1 MGCSNK
7 EKIKVDEPDN
17 KNKNKDKKS
26 NKKAKQNKNDDDNNN
41 EEEEYEFSEEEE
53 EIEDVGDHDNIEKL
67 KKKHMIKE
75 YYFYPTK
82 DIPKNKFV
90 RKNTDKM
97 LPSDFASKEV
107 DKKDKQYF
115 CFQKNEKQKKHP
127 KNKFIPDDEES
138 KKNNI
143 IEDEIYLFNQ
153 KIKQIKSFRPLK
165 KEEILKPY
173 NYQIEYDVNED
184 GIIDKKSNKEKTKY
198 EYLDMFPNGEG
209 YKYVNSDEEEEKK
222 EEEKTKIKLPKKEI
236 DEKKIEEI
244 KKNDEND
251 IANIINKELKEN
263 GLLENNQKV
272 VENAN
277 DF

>member
-17 KNKNKDKKS
+17 KKKNKDKKS
-26 NKKAKQNKNDDDNNN
+26 NKKDKPKKNNGNNN
-41 EEEEYEFSEEEE
+41 NEEEEEEYEFSEEAD
-53 EIEDVGDHDNIEKL
+53 EIGDDGNIEKL

-90 RKNTDKM
+90 RKNVDQK

-107 DKKDKQYF
+107 NKKDKQYF
-115 CFQKNEKQKKHP
+115 CFQKNKKQKKNK
-127 KNKFIPDDEES
+127 KNKFIQDEEKS
-138 KKNNI
+138 QKNNI
-143 IEDEIYLFNQ
+143 IEDDIYMFNQ
-153 KIKQIKSFRPLK
+153 KMKQVKTFRPLK
-165 KEEILKPY
+165 REEILKSY
-173 NYQIEYDVNED
+173 NYQIEYDINED
-184 GIIDKKSNKEKTKY
+184 GIIEKKSNKEKSKY
-198 EYLDMFPNGEG
+198 DYLDMFPNGEA
-209 YKYVNSDEEEEKK
+209 YKFVNNDEEEEKK
-222 EEEKTKIKLPKKEI
+222 EEDKIKTKLPKKEI
-236 DEKKIEEI
+236 EEKKIEEI

-263 GLLENNQKV
+263 GLVENNQKK